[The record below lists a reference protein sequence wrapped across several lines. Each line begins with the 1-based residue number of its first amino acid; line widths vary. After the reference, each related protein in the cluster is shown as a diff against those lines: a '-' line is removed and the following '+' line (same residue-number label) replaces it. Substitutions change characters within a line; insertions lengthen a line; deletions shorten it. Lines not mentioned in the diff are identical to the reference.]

1 MPKIRLATHAGD
13 IDGLACAALF
23 YRKFGERRV
32 SVDFLS
38 VIEAQET
45 CETYDYATD
54 LPKPKNAR
62 RVIDH
67 HPLNL
72 ERLKRERR
80 FDAHLDI
87 IDHKSP
93 SAAYLVY
100 HHLNL
105 PLTDA
110 ISRKIVALAN
120 DADHGKLP
128 SQHAPLFHLTRWF
141 IDDNENLNRLAK
153 ILADRG
159 VDNAIE
165 HPWIRNEYKTVRR
178 RVSRTNRKIYRFLN
192 RNKEKIG
199 DVVFIDT
206 RKFLPAKFAKQII
219 GPFFRAGARVVI
231 IAYEDIRNNL
241 ITTSIRVAS
250 SFKKSLNVGDLA
262 SKFGG
267 GGHEKAAAVRAASDE
282 ELAQILEEFTRFAK
296 KEGLSFRNL
305 TDESK

>member
-1 MPKIRLATHAGD
+1 MRKIRLATHAGD

-23 YRKFGERRV
+23 YRKFGEN
-32 SVDFLS
+32 SIIVDFLS

-45 CETYDYATD
+45 GTTYDYATD

-62 RVIDH
+62 CVIDH
-67 HPLNL
+67 HSRNL
-72 ERLKRERR
+72 ERLKRAKR
-80 FDAHLDI
+80 FDPQNDI
-87 IDHKSP
+87 IDPNAP
-93 SAAYLVY
+93 SAAAIVY
-100 HHLNL
+100 HHLKL

-110 ISRKIVALAN
+110 VSRKIVNLAN
-120 DADHGKLP
+120 NADRGRLP
-128 SQHAPLFHLTRWF
+128 REYAPLFHLTRWF
-141 IDDNENLNRLAK
+141 IDDNENLTRLAK
-153 ILADRG
+153 ILANRG
-159 VDNAIE
+159 VDGAIE
-165 HPWIRNEYKTVRR
+165 HPWVRNEYRVVRR

-219 GPFFRAGARVVI
+219 GPFFKAGARVVI

-250 SFKKSLNVGDLA
+250 SFKKSLNVGDFA
-262 SKFGG
+262 SQLGG

-282 ELAQILEEFTRFAK
+282 ELEHILQEFTKIAAK
-296 KEGLSFRNL
+296 KGLSFQNL
-305 TDESK
+305 TDDQ

>member
-1 MPKIRLATHAGD
+1 MQKIRLATHAGD

-23 YRKFGERRV
+23 YRKFGENCV
-32 SVDFLS
+32 LVDFLS
-38 VIEAQET
+38 VIEAQEIGK
-45 CETYDYATD
+45 TYDYATD
-54 LPKPKNAR
+54 LPKPKNAKC
-62 RVIDH
+62 VIDH

-72 ERLKRERR
+72 KRLKKAKR
-80 FDAHLDI
+80 FDPQNDI
-87 IDHKSP
+87 IDPKAP

-100 HHLNL
+100 RYLNL

-110 ISRKIVALAN
+110 VSRKIVNLAN
-120 DADHGKLP
+120 NADNGKLP
-128 SQHAPLFHLTRWF
+128 KEYAPIFHLTRWF

-159 VDNAIE
+159 VDGFIE
-165 HPWIRNEYKTVRR
+165 HPWIRNEYKIVRR
-178 RVSRTNRKIYRFLN
+178 RVSRTNRKIYRFLD

-206 RKFLPAKFAKQII
+206 RKFLPAKFAKQVI

-250 SFKKSLNVGDLA
+250 SFKKSLNVGDFA
-262 SKFGG
+262 SELGG
-267 GGHEKAAAVRAASDE
+267 GGHEKAAAVRAATDE
-282 ELAQILEEFTRFAK
+282 ELKRILEKFTKIAAK
-296 KEGLSFRNL
+296 KGLSFQNL
-305 TDESK
+305 TDDR